1 MGFFKRRIGAADEPK
16 RASFGPIDVSLPDDQ
31 WFVASEQAF
40 KDRVEPY
47 YGTPE
52 TMAEGGR
59 EHYGRADFGVALFF
73 YRKAVDMLHT
83 AYGFSN
89 MESRQPSP
97 ADAWIVDGFC
107 SSLGASL
114 QAHPQAPVA
123 KVAGEMVG
131 RLGTIAADCDRVGIP
146 AKLYRD
152 AQDTVAS
159 TAPA

>member
-1 MGFFKRRIGAADEPK
+1 MGLFKKRVVAAAEPD
-16 RASFGPIDVSLPDDQ
+16 RASFEPIDVSLPDGQ
-31 WFVASEQAF
+31 WLTASEQAF

-83 AYGFSN
+83 AYGYSN

-107 SSLGASL
+107 NSLGASV

-123 KVAGEMVG
+123 EVAGEMVG
-131 RLGTIAADCDRVGIP
+131 RLGAIAADCDRVGIP

-152 AQDTVAS
+152 AQDTVTS
-159 TAPA
+159 TGKA